1 MSRTGSKNLSFAR
14 RSQKAAI
21 AAVSLAEPAEFS
33 ADIAVSRVVCVADRR
48 RQAVA
53 LLSQVRFLPVV
64 PRGALVKSAE
74 TDHLLPDRY
83 RIDHPNY
90 SWKIGAIRRQERFQ
104 RDRRLV

>member
-64 PRGALVKSAE
+64 PRGALVESAE
-74 TDHLLPDRY
+74 TDHLLPDRWL
-83 RIDHPNY
+83 IDHTTHRLT
-90 SWKIGAIRRQERFQ
+90 IGEIRGQVRF
-104 RDRRLV
+104 